1 MVGTLYILSFDIVIR
16 SLLLYNKPSDLP
28 VYRWDDFEMSS
39 KKGGKAFNDR
49 QPNRNRIFRL
59 VMSKDGI
66 SRQEIATSLKL
77 CLPTV
82 NQYLDHLTE
91 GNLIRE
97 SGSVNTAAVG
107 RKARAFSIN
116 PTARIA
122 LGMDITQHHIA
133 LVSVDLRGQVLRS
146 VNERYVF
153 SNTPESFAYLGK
165 QIQNFIADNHYDR
178 ESILGLGI
186 SLPAI
191 ITRENTYVETI
202 TLLDGAH
209 DFYEQ
214 LSQHLDIPIR
224 LYNDANAGGFSELY
238 SRHGT
243 KRLIYLSL
251 SHSIGGAIIENNR
264 IIEGEHCRGGEFGHM
279 TMVPNGEMCHC
290 GQRGCANCYCSPD
303 ILAAYTDGD
312 LPMFFRRL
320 SDGDKDCI
328 EVFERYLDYLA
339 IFIHN
344 INTCFDCDIVIGGG
358 MSQYIAQYIDRLR
371 EMVHQRDSF
380 VYAKSDFIK
389 CCCYPVNASAVGSAL
404 FFIDAFV
411 RSI

>member
-1 MVGTLYILSFDIVIR
+1 M
-16 SLLLYNKPSDLP
+16 N
-28 VYRWDDFEMSS
+28 S
-39 KKGGKAFNDR
+39 KKDGKAFPDK
-49 QPNRNRIFRL
+49 QPNRNRIYRL

-66 SRQEIATSLKL
+66 SRQAIATSLKL

-91 GNLIRE
+91 SNLIRE
-97 SGSVNTAAVG
+97 SGTVSTTAVG
-107 RKARAFSIN
+107 RKARTFSIN

-122 LGMDITQHHIA
+122 LGLDITQHHIA
-133 LVSVDLRGQVLRS
+133 LVSVDLHGQVLRS

-153 SNTPESFAYLGK
+153 SNTPESYTYLGK
-165 QIQNFIADNHYDR
+165 QIQNFISDNHYDR
-178 ESILGLGI
+178 DSILGLGI

-191 ITRENTYVETI
+191 ITRDNTYVETI

-214 LSQHLDIPIR
+214 LGAHLDLPIR

-279 TMVPNGEMCHC
+279 ILVPEGDQCHC
-290 GQRGCANCYCSPD
+290 GQLGCANCYCSPD
-303 ILAAYTDGD
+303 ILAAHAEGD
-312 LPMFFRRL
+312 LSAFFRRL
-320 SDGDKDCI
+320 SDRDETCVK
-328 EVFERYLDYLA
+328 VFDRYLAYLA

-344 INTCFDCDIVIGGG
+344 INACFDCDIVIGGG

-371 EMVHQRDSF
+371 EQVHQRESF
-380 VYAKSDFIK
+380 AYAGHDFIK

-411 RSI
+411 RNI